1 MLTERIQALVDRNV
15 AGSPRARALLAELE
29 GRSLRIAARY
39 TPWRVRLSAAGGRLL
54 LSRSGDGPVDATL
67 NGTPFALLSMTRE
80 DPQEVIRRGDVQIEG
95 DGQVAGIFQELALL
109 LRPDLEAELAQLI
122 GDVPAFGVGSLL
134 RRALDYGRNVART
147 GAQNVGEYLA
157 HERRELVP
165 RAEARQF
172 LEEVDA
178 LREHVDRVAARVARL
193 EAERQA

>member
-1 MLTERIQALVDRNV
+1 
-15 AGSPRARALLAELE
+15 
-29 GRSLRIAARY
+29 
-39 TPWRVRLSAAGGRLL
+39 
-54 LSRSGDGPVDATL
+54 VDATL